1 MFFLLLMWRT
11 IKVHHLISRLPTVPQ
26 GPHHLILYHS
36 AVFFFQIICDYIVD
50 LIVPPPFP
58 AKFLYRSVSEWYYVW
73 R

>member
-36 AVFFFQIICDYIVD
+36 AVFFFPNNLWLYCRFNCSTPIPCQIPI
-50 LIVPPPFP
+50 
-58 AKFLYRSVSEWYYVW
+58 
-73 R
+73 